1 VAIWLS
7 NDICQ
12 QSTLQVAL
20 HYKQCNVFHYAADA
34 VCCGTNAQHNWQAC
48 HTRAHTALPVAFLSR
63 TLQPKNYLDFI
74 TNYKTSLAAQRKENS
89 DTSSRLSNGLA
100 KLVQASAEVDVLQ
113 KELSQAKVVVEA
125 ATQECNQLLEVR
137 TQGSCMWLCL
147 HASCAAVTLHLLC
160 VGHVY

>member
-1 VAIWLS
+1 MP
-7 NDICQ
+7 
-12 QSTLQVAL
+12 
-20 HYKQCNVFHYAADA
+20 
-34 VCCGTNAQHNWQAC
+34 
-48 HTRAHTALPVAFLSR
+48 LP

-137 TQGSCMWLCL
+137 RQ
-147 HASCAAVTLHLLC
+147 ASCTHSCWPVE
-160 VGHVY
+160 